1 MTALYIIAAL
11 VFGYLSGWHAA
22 WNQMQQQRIKQL
34 EGELAIDRAIGRKG
48 MD

>member
-34 EGELAIDRAIGRKG
+34 EAERAEWAKRAPGLH
-48 MD
+48 